1 MVFVGKTA
9 KVDCTL
15 SLLLIQ
21 STSFILT
28 STAWNVTVFL
38 ISDSEWSIMES
49 LILTASQFWT
59 LSCSQWQTERCF
71 YILCILKCMF
81 TIIHKNK
88 LQIIVMG
95 LILSRQYRLNF
106 PRIFLDAVPLQLSFL
121 SWRIIFES
129 VLEDDIRLIGRTNLS
144 LLLLT
149 VADRIKYFVEHSNSC
164 HGAQEGKHSCLI
176 TQ

>member
-1 MVFVGKTA
+1 MVFAGKTA
-9 KVDCTL
+9 KVDCTP
-15 SLLLIQ
+15 SSLLIQ

-28 STAWNVTVFL
+28 SVARNVTVFL

-59 LSCSQWQTERCF
+59 LSRSQWQTEGCF
-71 YILCILKCMF
+71 CTLCTLKRMF
-81 TIIHKNK
+81 TIVHKNEF
-88 LQIIVMG
+88 QIIVMG
-95 LILSRQYRLNF
+95 LIQSRQCRLNS

-121 SWRIIFES
+121 SWRIILMS

-149 VADRIKYFVEHSNSC
+149 VADRIRYFVEHSNSC